1 LQQCDDIADTNIDD
15 LDDKKYEALCNQK
28 AKTKLDRYREKKY
41 NIQKRYQVEV
51 TPDLILKDDEGY
63 YPQLR
68 LHYYLTMGIDLALDK
83 DKKAAQ
89 KVKDES
95 KIFLPDFN
103 RSQRGAI
110 LALLRSLNIPQI
122 LQMDKF
128 TQVHPLL
135 TDMADK
141 VKNNIWDVGMFLG
154 KLHPDMTSIQILRK
168 ILKLLGLKVDK
179 VGREGSGH
187 RHWIYKVIGLDDGR
201 KEIFE
206 QWYLADTSPNTS
218 QKENGIATIPNPS
231 QITNINTVGNHQ
243 DVARNQ
249 ENGIATIPNPSQ
261 ITNINTIGNQ
271 DVAINQDVNQS
282 SITHN
287 QLTSEPQTE
296 PENTPRNC
304 LVWDGLNGQWVGA
317 VLKSAE
323 TLASGTYKALVTLW
337 NGLDRYIWES
347 SHISIC

>member
-1 LQQCDDIADTNIDD
+1 
-15 LDDKKYEALCNQK
+15 
-28 AKTKLDRYREKKY
+28 
-41 NIQKRYQVEV
+41 
-51 TPDLILKDDEGY
+51 
-63 YPQLR
+63 
-68 LHYYLTMGIDLALDK
+68 
-83 DKKAAQ
+83 
-89 KVKDES
+89 
-95 KIFLPDFN
+95 
-103 RSQRGAI
+103 
-110 LALLRSLNIPQI
+110 
-122 LQMDKF
+122 
-128 TQVHPLL
+128 
-135 TDMADK
+135 MADK

-187 RHWIYKVIGLDDGR
+187 RHWIYKVIRLDDGR

-206 QWYLADTSPNTS
+206 QWYLSDTS
-218 QKENGIATIPNPS
+218 QKENGIASIPNPSQVTNINSVGNQDVAININQDVAINQENGIASIPNPS
-231 QITNINTVGNHQ
+231 QITNINN
-243 DVARNQ
+243 
-249 ENGIATIPNPSQ
+249 IPD
-261 ITNINTIGNQ
+261 Q

-287 QLTSEPQTE
+287 QLTKEPQTE
-296 PENTPRNC
+296 TENTPRNC